1 VPGFTKVS
9 EIETDENR
17 VVDHPAVQRDPAMA
31 AQIMSIALKA
41 LAQKALVAIS
51 SLFTAATVASAWWL
65 WLQAPPDPS
74 VKQLVGLALYGLFIL
89 SLHVIRRGQ

>member
-1 VPGFTKVS
+1 MPGFTKIA
-9 EIETDENR
+9 EIETEAGQ
-17 VVDHPAVQRDPAMA
+17 VVEHPAMQRDQNMA
-31 AQIMSIALKA
+31 AEIMGIALKA
-41 LAQKALVAIS
+41 LSQRALVAFA

-89 SLHVIRRGQ
+89 SLHVIRRDR